1 MTEPAVSRTVCHG
14 GTLARRKL
22 RFCEISNVPYHKVV
36 RVQVSNGNVDK
47 VMEIKGL
54 RRAVDDEVGTLLSV
68 APDGSVL
75 LTRDVGTEEIYALG
89 VNWP

>member
-1 MTEPAVSRTVCHG
+1 
-14 GTLARRKL
+14 
-22 RFCEISNVPYHKVV
+22 
-36 RVQVSNGNVDK
+36 
-47 VMEIKGL
+47 MEIKGL